1 MPSDIEL
8 RDIEKR
14 ENAAETIQ
22 RFFKDTVEVSNSN
35 IVRNANNLLTDL
47 PRSNDKNITWIGTT
61 KQRVDSGQF
70 KLNY

>member
-1 MPSDIEL
+1 MSSDLEL

-47 PRSNDKNITWIGTT
+47 PRNNDKNITWIGTT
-61 KQRVDSGQF
+61 KQSVDSGKF